1 LSSPVIVVMLILELF
16 RPGGEKLTRTL
27 VNTVVASSVSFGI
40 YFAVAGSVF
49 LDIYQV
55 PQYSFKSWQLL
66 VGVAPGVVTAVLV
79 MGMVLL
85 IAVCARAFTRL
96 RVPRLLKPVI
106 GDALFGVIGVTLPLT
121 MFSGADQLTTVI
133 NDAPALG
140 TGLVLTLVVAKIFTL
155 AVSSASG
162 FVGGPGFPAL
172 FIGGTAGVAVYMLAP
187 GIPLTLSFTCMLAAV
202 PGALVSAPSTM
213 VLLAVFVTQWGPADR
228 ADPARRCCREPDDRW
243 QPLPGHV
250 GQACEAQIVPAPAQP
265 ASRLDPRVAQESAFP
280 GGITSDTM
288 KAWR

>member
-27 VNTVVASSVSFGI
+27 VNTVVASSVSIGI

-49 LDIYQV
+49 LDIYMV
-55 PQYSFKSWQLL
+55 PQYSFFKSWQLL
-66 VGVAPGVVTAVLV
+66 VGVALGVVTAVLV

-96 RVPRLLKPVI
+96 RVPRILKPVI
-106 GDALFGVIGVTLPLT
+106 GGALFGVIGVTLPLT

-155 AVSSASG
+155 AVNSASG
-162 FVGGPGFPAL
+162 FVGGPVFPAL
-172 FIGGTAGVAVYMLAP
+172 FIGGRP
-187 GIPLTLSFTCMLAAV
+187 GSPCTCSR
-202 PGALVSAPSTM
+202 PGFRWRCPS
-213 VLLAVFVTQWGPADR
+213 R
-228 ADPARRCCREPDDRW
+228 ACLRRCR
-243 QPLPGHV
+243 
-250 GQACEAQIVPAPAQP
+250 
-265 ASRLDPRVAQESAFP
+265 
-280 GGITSDTM
+280 
-288 KAWR
+288 